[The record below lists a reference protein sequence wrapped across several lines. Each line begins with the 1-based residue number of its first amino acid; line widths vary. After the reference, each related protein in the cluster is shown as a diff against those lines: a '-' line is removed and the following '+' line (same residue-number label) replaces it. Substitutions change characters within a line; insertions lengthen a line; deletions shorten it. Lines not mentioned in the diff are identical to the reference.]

1 MIKKI
6 SLILLVVFSV
16 GLFAQ
21 NNPTPNLWKTLANV
35 RFAKVLDKEYGYH
48 VSYPVF
54 SEEIKALDGQEVI
67 VKGYIIPLEE
77 ELGYF
82 AFSAFPYQNCFFCGN
97 AGMETVMEVYA
108 KEELDYTPKAI
119 RIKGKL
125 KLNNEDMIDHLM
137 YILEDAEIVD

>member
-6 SLILLVVFSV
+6 SLIFLLVCTISA
-16 GLFAQ
+16 FAQ

-35 RFAKVLDKEYGYH
+35 KFAKVLDKEYGYH

-54 SEEIKALDGQEVI
+54 SEEIKALDGKEVI
-67 VKGYIIPLEE
+67 VKGYIIPLED

-108 KEELDYTPKAI
+108 KDELDYTPKAV

-137 YILEDAEIVD
+137 YILEDAEVVD